1 MRSKRKNTAV
11 VPISG
16 LILSMPKESQS
27 ETKVDPEL
35 PFEEALEQLEELVR
49 EMESDKVPLEVLM
62 KHYELGT
69 RLHQV
74 CEKRL
79 DEAQGRIEIIRQ
91 KRDGSVALET
101 FGEEEKPTAAETTN
115 DPGDDSPDP
124 NGELF

>member
-1 MRSKRKNTAV
+1 
-11 VPISG
+11 
-16 LILSMPKESQS
+16 MPKKSQP
-27 ETKVDPEL
+27 ETKLDPEL

-79 DEAQGRIEIIRQ
+79 DEAQGRIEVIRK
-91 KRDGSVALET
+91 KRDGSIALET
-101 FGEEEKPTAAETTN
+101 FGEEEKPAVAAETTK

>member
-1 MRSKRKNTAV
+1 
-11 VPISG
+11 
-16 LILSMPKESQS
+16 MPETSQNDS
-27 ETKVDPEL
+27 KVDPEL
-35 PFEEALEQLEELVR
+35 PFEEALEQLESLVQ
-49 EMESDKVPLEVLM
+49 EMESDKIPLEVLM

-101 FGEEEKPTAAETTN
+101 FGEEAEPPAETTT
-115 DPGDDSPDP
+115 DPGDDSPDA